1 MSMTNAATHAQTPS
15 TAAIPKVLWRPSKAR
30 IAGSQLKRF
39 EGWLFKHKGLSFKNY
54 EELWEWSVKDIEV
67 FWEAFW
73 QFAPMKVHTPY
84 QRILNANKMPGTR
97 WFEGATLNYAEH
109 MMARATDPASRKRPA
124 LIYRS
129 ERVKRGEMSWSS
141 LEQQVASMAQTLKSL
156 GVVKG
161 DRVVSYMPN
170 IAHTVVALNA
180 VAALGAI
187 WSSCSPDMGTVSVA
201 DRFQQIEPKVIFAVD
216 GYFYGGKGF
225 DRRDTLLE
233 IVQALPSVEAVIFVD
248 NLSAGAKLDVSGLN
262 HPVQVIAWSEAM
274 ALHQEAKTHYLPVE
288 FNTPLWIV
296 YSSGTTGMP
305 KPIVHSH
312 GGATIESFKGT
323 GVHLDVGPQDRFYW
337 FSSTGWIM
345 WNLLV
350 TTLGTGATILLFD
363 GNPGYPDLH
372 ASFEFAARERAT
384 FFGTSPAF
392 VAQCIKTELNPS
404 KKFDLSHVRSVGSTG
419 SPLSEECHEWI
430 YQGIGKDI
438 ALCSI
443 SGGTDPG
450 AAFLCSAPTLPVY
463 SGEMQCRGLATDVD
477 SFDEDGRSLRGQ
489 VGELVCKQ
497 PMPSMP
503 LYFWGDEDG
512 SRYFSS
518 YFDLYPGVW
527 RHGDW
532 LQLNERKESVTS
544 KIYGRSDST
553 INRYGI
559 RMGTSELYRVV
570 EEFPEVADSLVV
582 DLEYLG
588 KPSFLALFVV
598 LRDPNFVST
607 SVVPKGPA
615 RSGAQAASGDTGM
628 PMELSERILSAI
640 KIKLSAR
647 HVPNVAYAIPEVPRT
662 MTGKKLEVPVKRILL
677 GHPLD
682 KAVNRD
688 SMANPH
694 SIDWI
699 LDFSSTFSYGK
710 TQA

>member
-1 MSMTNAATHAQTPS
+1 MSTSAP
-15 TAAIPKVLWRPSKAR
+15 PKILWRPSKAR

-39 EGWLFKHKGLSFKNY
+39 EHWLYEHKGLRFKNY

-73 QFAPMKVHTPY
+73 QFAPIKAHTPY
-84 QRILNANKMPGTR
+84 KRILNANKMPGTR

-109 MMARATDPASRKRPA
+109 MLARASDPSSRKRPA
-124 LIYRS
+124 IIYRN
-129 ERVKRGEMSWSS
+129 ERVKRGEISWSA

-156 GVVKG
+156 GVTQG

-170 IAHTVVALNA
+170 IPHTVIALNA
-180 VAALGAI
+180 VASLGAI

-201 DRFQQIEPKVIFAVD
+201 DRFAQIAPKVIFAVD

-225 DRRDTLLE
+225 DRRQTLLE
-233 IVQALPSVEAVIFVD
+233 ILQALPSVKAVIFID
-248 NLSAGAKLDVSGLN
+248 SLTAGATLDVSGLDRPIKVLSWN
-262 HPVQVIAWSEAM
+262 QSMSA
-274 ALHQEAKTHYLPVE
+274 AKDARPQYLPVE

-312 GGATIESFKGT
+312 GGATIESYKGT
-323 GVHLDVGPQDRFYW
+323 GIHLDVGPQDRFYW

-350 TTLGTGATILLFD
+350 GTLSTGATILLFD
-363 GNPGYPDLH
+363 GNPGYPDLNV
-372 ASFEFAARERAT
+372 SFEFAAREKAT
-384 FFGTSPAF
+384 FFGSSPAF
-392 VAQCIKTELNPS
+392 IAQCIKTGTNPS
-404 KKFDLSHVRSVGSTG
+404 KKFDLSSVRSVGSTG

-430 YQGIGKDI
+430 YHSIGKDI

-450 AAFLCSAPTLPVY
+450 AAFLCCAPTLPIY

-477 SFDEDGRSLRGQ
+477 SFDDTGNSLRGQ

-497 PMPSMP
+497 PIPSMP
-503 LYFWGDEDG
+503 LYFWGDDDG
-512 SRYFSS
+512 SRYFNS

-570 EEFPEVADSLVV
+570 EEFAEVADSLVI

-598 LRDPNFVST
+598 LRDPSIESS
-607 SVVPKGPA
+607 SVVPRGPA
-615 RSGAQAASGDTGM
+615 SSGADAASGNTGM
-628 PMELSERILSAI
+628 PADLSERILSAI

-647 HVPNVAYAIPEVPRT
+647 HVPNLAYAIPEVPRT

-677 GHPLD
+677 GHPID

-688 SMANPH
+688 SMANPK

-699 LDFSSTFSYGK
+699 IDFSTAFSYGRP
-710 TQA
+710 

>member
-1 MSMTNAATHAQTPS
+1 MSTSAS
-15 TAAIPKVLWRPSKAR
+15 IPKVLWRPSTAR

-39 EGWLFKHKGLSFKNY
+39 EAWLCEKKGLSFKNY

-73 QFAPMKVHTPY
+73 QFAPMKAHTPY
-84 QRILNANKMPGTR
+84 ARILNANKMPGTR

-109 MMARATDPASRKRPA
+109 MLARASDLSSHNRPA
-124 LIYRS
+124 IIYRS
-129 ERVKRGEMSWSS
+129 ERVTRGEISWSE
-141 LEQQVASMAQTLKSL
+141 LEQQVASMAQTLRSL
-156 GVVKG
+156 GVTKG

-170 IAHTVVALNA
+170 IPQTVIALNA
-180 VAALGAI
+180 VASIGAI
-187 WSSCSPDMGTVSVA
+187 WSSCSPDMGMVSVA
-201 DRFQQIEPKVIFAVD
+201 DRFTQIEPKVIFAVD

-233 IVQALPSVEAVIFVD
+233 ILQALPSVKAVVLID
-248 NLSAGAKLDVSGLN
+248 NLTIGATLNVQGLN
-262 HPVQVIAWSEAM
+262 RPVKVVNWDASM
-274 ALHQEAKTHYLPVE
+274 AKEKNAKPHYLPVE

-312 GGATIESFKGT
+312 GGATIESYKGT
-323 GVHLDVGPQDRFYW
+323 GIHLDVGPQDRFYW

-350 TTLGTGATILLFD
+350 STLSTGATVLLFD

-372 ASFEFAARERAT
+372 ASFEFAAREKAN

-392 VAQCIKTELNPS
+392 VAQCIKGGFNPS
-404 KKFDLSHVRSVGSTG
+404 EKYDLSSIRSVGSTG

-430 YQGIGKDI
+430 YRGIGKDI

-450 AAFLCSAPTLPVY
+450 AAFLCSAPTLPIY
-463 SGEMQCRGLATDVD
+463 SGEMQCRCLATDVD
-477 SFDEDGRSLRGQ
+477 SFDDAGNSLRGQ

-497 PMPSMP
+497 PIPSMP
-503 LYFWGDEDG
+503 LYFWGDDDG
-512 SRYFSS
+512 SRYFNS

-570 EEFPEVADSLVV
+570 EEFTEVADSLVV

-598 LRDPNFVST
+598 LRDTGIVST
-607 SVVPKGPA
+607 SVVPRGPA
-615 RSGAQAASGDTGM
+615 NSGSDTASGQTGM
-628 PMELSERILSAI
+628 PAGLSERILNAI
-640 KIKLSAR
+640 KVKLSAR

-677 GHPLD
+677 GHPLE

-699 LDFSSTFSYGK
+699 IDFSRAFTYGK
-710 TQA
+710 G

>member
-1 MSMTNAATHAQTPS
+1 MSMTHAACEEQALT
-15 TAAIPKVLWRPSKAR
+15 TAAAPKVLWRPSKAR

-39 EGWLFKHKGLSFKNY
+39 EAWLYKYKGLSFKNY

-73 QFAPMKVHTPY
+73 QFAPMKAHTPY
-84 QRILNANKMPGTR
+84 QRILNPNKMPGTR

-109 MMARATDPASRKRPA
+109 MMARAADPASRKRPA

-129 ERVKRGEMSWSS
+129 ERVKRGEVSWSS

-156 GVVKG
+156 GVTKG

-170 IAHTVVALNA
+170 IPHTVVALNA
-180 VAALGAI
+180 VASLGAI

-225 DRRDTLLE
+225 DRRETLLE
-233 IVQALPSVEAVIFVD
+233 ILQALPSVKAVVFVD
-248 NLSAGAKLDVSGLN
+248 NLSAGAELDVSSLDR
-262 HPVQVIAWSEAM
+262 PVQIVDWADAM
-274 ALHQEAKTHYLPVE
+274 ARNKEAKPQYLPVE

-312 GGATIESFKGT
+312 GGATIESYKGT
-323 GVHLDVGPQDRFYW
+323 GIHLDVGPQDRFYW

-350 TTLGTGATILLFD
+350 TALGTGATVLLFD

-372 ASFEFAARERAT
+372 AQFEFAAREKAT

-392 VAQCIKTELNPS
+392 VAQCIKTGLNPS

-430 YQGIGKDI
+430 YEGIGKDI

-450 AAFLCSAPTLPVY
+450 AAFLCSAPTLPIY
-463 SGEMQCRGLATDVD
+463 SGEMQCRCLATDVD
-477 SFDEDGRSLRGQ
+477 SFDE
-489 VGELVCKQ
+489 
-497 PMPSMP
+497 
-503 LYFWGDEDG
+503 G

-532 LQLNERKESVTS
+532 LQLNVRKESVTS

-570 EEFPEVADSLVV
+570 EEFAEVADSLVV

-588 KPSFLALFVV
+588 KPSFLALFIV
-598 LRDPNFVST
+598 LRDPSFAST
-607 SVVPKGPA
+607 SVVPRGPA
-615 RSGAQAASGDTGM
+615 RSGAEAANGDTGM
-628 PMELSERILSAI
+628 PGELSERILSAI
-640 KIKLSAR
+640 KVKLSAR

-662 MTGKKLEVPVKRILL
+662 MSGKKLEVPVKRILL

-699 LDFSSTFSYGK
+699 IDFSSTFSYGK

>member
-1 MSMTNAATHAQTPS
+1 MSTSNLV
-15 TAAIPKVLWRPSKAR
+15 PKILWRPTKQR
-30 IAGSQLKRF
+30 VAGSQLKRF
-39 EGWLFKHKGLSFKNY
+39 EAWLKQHRGLSFKSF
-54 EELWEWSVKDIEV
+54 EELWQWSVNDIEA

-73 QFAPMKVHTPY
+73 QFAPIKAHAPY
-84 QRILNANKMPGTR
+84 RHVLSENKMPGAL

-109 MMARATDPASRKRPA
+109 MLARAQDPASRKRPA

-129 ERVKRGEMSWSS
+129 ERLKRAEMSWSA
-141 LEQQVASMAQTLKSL
+141 LEQQGASIAAALKGL

-170 IAHTVVALNA
+170 IPHTVSALHA

-187 WSSCSPDMGTVSVA
+187 WSSCSPDMGTVSVV
-201 DRFQQIEPKVIFAVD
+201 DRFKQIEPTVIFAVD
-216 GYFYGGKGF
+216 GYLYGGKGF
-225 DRRDTLLE
+225 DRRETLLE
-233 IVQALPSVEAVIFVD
+233 ILQALPSVKAVIFVD
-248 NLSAGAKLDVSGLN
+248 NLQLGAQLDVAAIEAAQSRSL
-262 HPVQVIAWSEAM
+262 QVITWQD
-274 ALHQEAKTHYLPVE
+274 ALRQHANAKPEYLPVE

-312 GGATIESFKGT
+312 GGTIIETYKGT
-323 GVHLDVGPQDRFYW
+323 GLHLDVGPQDRFYW

-350 TTLGTGATILLFD
+350 STLATGATILLFD
-363 GNPGYPDLH
+363 GNPGYPNLY
-372 ASFEFAARERAT
+372 APFEFAAREKAT

-392 VAQCIKTELNPS
+392 VAQCIKTGLTPSQKLN
-404 KKFDLSHVRSVGSTG
+404 LSAVRSVGSTG

-430 YQGIGKDI
+430 YQHMGSDLH
-438 ALCSI
+438 LCSI

-450 AAFLCSAPTLPVY
+450 CAFLGAMPTLPIY

-477 SFDEDGRSLRGQ
+477 AYDDAGKSLRGE

-503 LYFWGDEDG
+503 LFFWGDADG
-512 SRYFSS
+512 SRYFGS
-518 YFDLYPGVW
+518 YFDTYPGVW

-544 KIYGRSDST
+544 KIFGRSDST

-570 EEFPEVADSLVV
+570 EEFAEVADSLVV

-588 KPSFLALFVV
+588 KPSFLALFIV
-598 LRDPNFVST
+598 LRDPSFVNT
-607 SVVPKGPA
+607 GVIPRGPA
-615 RSGAQAASGDTGM
+615 QVAAQAAAGMTGL
-628 PMELSERILSAI
+628 EQGLTDRLLQAL
-640 KIKLSAR
+640 KTKLSAR
-647 HVPNVAYAIPEVPRT
+647 HVPNQVYAIQEVPRT
-662 MTGKKLEVPVKRILL
+662 MSGKKLEVPVKRILL
-677 GHPLD
+677 GHPLE

-688 SMANPH
+688 SMANPS
-694 SIDWI
+694 SIDWFI
-699 LDFSSTFSYGK
+699 EFGRAFSYGK
-710 TQA
+710 A

>member
-1 MSMTNAATHAQTPS
+1 MSTSAFVP
-15 TAAIPKVLWRPSKAR
+15 PVLWRPSEAR

-39 EGWLFKHKGLSFKNY
+39 EAWLCENKGLSFKNY

-73 QFAPMKVHTPY
+73 QFAPMKAHTPY
-84 QRILNANKMPGTR
+84 GRILNAKKMPGAR

-109 MMARATDPASRKRPA
+109 MLARASDPVSHKRPA

-129 ERVKRGEMSWSS
+129 ERVTRGEISWSA
-141 LEQQVASMAQTLKSL
+141 LEQQVASMAQTLRSL
-156 GVVKG
+156 GVTKG

-170 IAHTVVALNA
+170 IPHTVIALNA
-180 VAALGAI
+180 VASLGAI

-201 DRFQQIEPKVIFAVD
+201 DRFTQIEPKVIFAVD

-233 IVQALPSVEAVIFVD
+233 ILQALPSVKAVVLID
-248 NLSAGAKLDVSGLN
+248 NLTAGATLNVTGLN
-262 HPVQVIAWSEAM
+262 RLVKVVDWNASM
-274 ALHQEAKTHYLPVE
+274 AKEKNAKPHYLPVE

-312 GGATIESFKGT
+312 GGATIESYKGT
-323 GVHLDVGPQDRFYW
+323 GIHLDVGPQDRFYW

-350 TTLGTGATILLFD
+350 STLSTGATVLLFD
-363 GNPGYPDLH
+363 GNPGYPDLD
-372 ASFEFAARERAT
+372 ASFEFASREKAT

-392 VAQCIKTELNPS
+392 VAQCIKGGLNPS
-404 KKFDLSHVRSVGSTG
+404 IKFDLSSIRSVGSTG

-430 YQGIGKDI
+430 YRGIGKDI

-450 AAFLCSAPTLPVY
+450 AAFLCSAPTLPIY
-463 SGEMQCRGLATDVD
+463 SGEMQCRCLATDVD
-477 SFDEDGRSLRGQ
+477 SFDDAGNSLRGQ

-497 PMPSMP
+497 PIPSMP
-503 LYFWGDEDG
+503 LYFWGDDDG
-512 SRYFSS
+512 SRYFNS

-570 EEFPEVADSLVV
+570 EEFDEIADSLVV

-598 LRDPNFVST
+598 LRDTSIVST
-607 SVVPKGPA
+607 SAVPRGPA
-615 RSGAQAASGDTGM
+615 NSGSETASGQTGV
-628 PMELSERILSAI
+628 PAGLGERILNAI
-640 KIKLSAR
+640 RVKLSAR
-647 HVPNVAYAIPEVPRT
+647 HVPNIAYAIPEVPRT

-677 GHPLD
+677 GHPLE

-699 LDFSSTFSYGK
+699 IDFSSAFTYGK
-710 TQA
+710 G